1 MKKLINF
8 NTQLYIEPVKYFP
21 DIHEFIFVDTLP
33 CSTTESYSFNE
44 NEYNFDFYINLVDK
58 FDNLGFR
65 LINFSEINNS
75 NLFNP
80 IQKIYYTIFDSPDF
94 INPSKITF
102 INYDTNQVA
111 NYYINCNISQYK
123 FIDINSADVL
133 FVNKILP
140 SIEIINYFENPK
152 IFISEKLNISQKCN
166 YETILTIL
174 NHPKVNCYFNTFYKL
189 EIDDLIACNGFVDL
203 LKK

>member
-8 NTQLYIEPVKYFP
+8 NTQLHIEPVKYFP
-21 DIHEFIFVDTLP
+21 DIHEFTFVDTLP
-33 CSTTESYSFNE
+33 RSTTESYSFNE
-44 NEYNFDFYINLVDK
+44 KEYNSDFYINLVDK

-65 LINFSEINNS
+65 LINFSELNNS

-80 IQKIYYTIFDSPDF
+80 IQQIYYTIFDSPDF

-111 NYYINCNISQYK
+111 NYYINCNINQYK

-133 FVNKILP
+133 FVNKTLP
-140 SIEIINYFENPK
+140 SIEIIKYFENPK
-152 IFISEKLNISQKCN
+152 IFISEKLNKIKCN

-174 NHPKVNCYFNTFYKL
+174 NHPKVNCYFNTFYKYEL
-189 EIDDLIACNGFVDL
+189 DDLIACNGFVNL
-203 LKK
+203 I